1 MAGITKLHSYKCSVS
16 QQIAL
21 RVHASS
27 DVAGGWP
34 LCGSCCVASASC
46 EGVSTVNHFGGPQN
60 HANDVLT
67 CSFPAVCLCSCN
79 MVMSDLGC
87 TLDAASICSAWQQCS
102 FDHRSPAAGILFE
115 VLYEDVTIPW
125 GLIGIQFICSFCRDM
140 ACSVAGIT
148 SDANVLTNELRLIA
162 QR

>member
-1 MAGITKLHSYKCSVS
+1 
-16 QQIAL
+16 
-21 RVHASS
+21 
-27 DVAGGWP
+27 
-34 LCGSCCVASASC
+34 
-46 EGVSTVNHFGGPQN
+46 
-60 HANDVLT
+60 
-67 CSFPAVCLCSCN
+67 

-87 TLDAASICSAWQQCS
+87 TLDAGSIFSTQQLSS
-102 FDHRSPAAGILFE
+102 FDHRSPAVGIVFE
-115 VLYEDVTIPW
+115 VLYEDVTISW